1 MVKAFMVSAALCG
14 FVFILPAYSATAP
27 EPWELIRDT
36 DGISTYTQSVEG
48 SDYDAFKAVTT
59 LPVNMA
65 QVGAVFRDI
74 AAYPQWMANVSEAVI
89 LKRYNENDM
98 DLYFVLNFPWPTHDR
113 DTVLASRTTVDPVT
127 GRVNIVTTDIP
138 DANVPEKEGLV
149 RIPRLVQ
156 TFTMDYVDVNLT
168 EVSYSVHMNAGGKL
182 PVAAVQMDL
191 KKAPSKS
198 LNNLKTFVLQD
209 TYMAADPMD
218 DVNIGITKTI
228 LGLNLKKYNINDTL
242 IKRILDDRD
251 AIARLVANGHSPESR
266 KKNIAIIAGV
276 YLRTPEFAAL
286 MDKID
291 AAGLL
296 PRLMA
301 NDVLLDQLSQNP
313 MFTDIIMTSAMKGY
327 RDGGT
332 DGDAMAQALHMIRD
346 GL

>member
-1 MVKAFMVSAALCG
+1 MIRKTMIVAALCG
-14 FVFILPAYSATAP
+14 LVYALPGISAPAPDTWEIL
-27 EPWELIRDT
+27 RDT
-36 DGISTYTQSVEG
+36 DGIVTYTQAVDG
-48 SDYDAFKAVTT
+48 SNYAAFKAVTM

-74 AAYPQWMANVSEAVI
+74 PAYTKWMANVSEATI

-113 DTVLASRTTVDPVT
+113 DTVLASRTTVDPLT
-127 GRVNIVTTDIP
+127 GRVNIVTQDISDTD
-138 DANVPEKEGLV
+138 VPEKNGLV

-168 EVSYSVHMNAGGKL
+168 EVSYSIHMEAGGRL

-228 LGLNLKKYNINDTL
+228 LGLNLKKYNINDNL
-242 IKRILDDRD
+242 IKRVLNDRE

-266 KKNIAIIAGV
+266 KKNVAIIAGV

-286 MDKID
+286 MDRID
-291 AAGLL
+291 AASLL

-327 RDGGT
+327 TDGGK